1 MTKLEDV
8 YMLPCAT
15 TFNFETISE
24 IREQGYSRIPV
35 YDTDRSNIQ
44 NVLLT
49 KVRIICFLFSL
60 NSIKFSLTRETDT
73 KKLSNFARLQFLND
87 KNDQNTIFLK
97 FTNSFFV
104 QVIANFYSSKIE
116 ILQNCSAFGGVS
128 FYRERKSK
136 KIERK

>member
-8 YMLPCAT
+8 YMLPCTT

-49 KVRIICFLFSL
+49 KDLMFVDPDDNTPLSTVCEFYKNTVF
-60 NSIKFSLTRETDT
+60 NVPDVSI
-73 KKLSNFARLQFLND
+73 
-87 KNDQNTIFLK
+87 
-97 FTNSFFV
+97 FTNLEL
-104 QVIANFYSSKIE
+104 KI
-116 ILQNCSAFGGVS
+116 Q
-128 FYRERKSK
+128 R
-136 KIERK
+136 

>member
-8 YMLPCAT
+8 YMLPCNT

-104 QVIANFYSSKIE
+104 
-116 ILQNCSAFGGVS
+116 
-128 FYRERKSK
+128 
-136 KIERK
+136 

>member
-8 YMLPCAT
+8 YMLPCNT

-60 NSIKFSLTRETDT
+60 NSLKFSLKRGTDT

-104 QVIANFYSSKIE
+104 
-116 ILQNCSAFGGVS
+116 
-128 FYRERKSK
+128 
-136 KIERK
+136 

>member
-1 MTKLEDV
+1 
-8 YMLPCAT
+8 MLPCAT

-49 KVRIICFLFSL
+49 KVRINCFLFSL

-104 QVIANFYSSKIE
+104 
-116 ILQNCSAFGGVS
+116 
-128 FYRERKSK
+128 
-136 KIERK
+136 

>member
-35 YDTDRSNIQ
+35 YETERSNIQ

-49 KVRIICFLFSL
+49 KDLMFVDPDD
-60 NSIKFSLTRETDT
+60 NTP
-73 KKLSNFARLQFLND
+73 LSTVCEFY
-87 KNDQNTIFLK
+87 QNTVFNVPDVSVFLK
-97 FTNSFFV
+97 DKMGICHIYCLS
-104 QVIANFYSSKIE
+104 
-116 ILQNCSAFGGVS
+116 ILE
-128 FYRERKSK
+128 YLYLIK
-136 KIERK
+136 